1 VFGRLNLE
9 YNGLGASRWRMGN
22 KEMVHSRVLAF
33 VIGLG
38 GLAGLGCGGNGS
50 AVDNGGPVSGQM
62 SNNSASNAP
71 SSGDVGVFVTD
82 NLSDKYDHVWVSIKK
97 IELKLAA
104 GGTREIFSD
113 PVGLGIDLSSLH
125 DESGPKYQFLNQLTL
140 PAGTYS
146 GALITLDKNAVLF
159 PTNTTAGAETEIA
172 TQAVAPANALAKDK
186 KSAAPAVSKD
196 AVLDVTFDPPKMLGT
211 GHDDL
216 VLDFD
221 LSQWKEDGGK
231 VVGVVTTSMGAGL
244 EAADRNGS
252 VVESGVVNTLKGDVP
267 QQNFILKNG
276 DSTEIQVQ
284 TTSAT
289 ALVGLAGA
297 GDPVL
302 TKGQNVEVS
311 GSFDTN
317 TRRLTATTIKVTDPK
332 VPVVSQVQGV
342 VSAID
347 PKTGSWKVTPSE
359 TRGLLP
365 AGTTIP
371 VTLATDARFTGP
383 SGLTLSKDDFMKG
396 LSAEKSVSVLV
407 SGSYDSAKALFTV
420 GDARILNQ
428 DAQPA
433 VKVAG
438 LVSNPKT
445 DALTFGLTVSDYEGL
460 FTKPGAAAVV
470 AVTPT
475 TTFADQ
481 NGKTLTTDQ
490 FFGALAAPTSA
501 QVNGVLDTSTGNV
514 VANSIKL
521 APAPAT
527 PAVAAPKKKAKTK

>member
-1 VFGRLNLE
+1 
-9 YNGLGASRWRMGN
+9 MGN
-22 KEMVHSRVLAF
+22 KEMVHSHVLALI
-33 VIGLG
+33 VGLG
-38 GLAGLGCGGNGS
+38 GLGLMGCGGNGS
-50 AVDNGGPVSGQM
+50 AVDNGGMVGGQNTM
-62 SNNSASNAP
+62 NNAANNGP
-71 SSGDVGVFVTD
+71 SSGDVGLFITD

-104 GGTREIFSD
+104 GGTREIFAD
-113 PVGLGIDLSSLH
+113 PAGLGVDLSSLH
-125 DESGPKYQFLNQLTL
+125 DDSGPKYRFLNQLTL

-146 GALITLDKNAVLF
+146 GATITLDKDAMLF
-159 PTNTTAGAETEIA
+159 ATNTTTGEPTEIA
-172 TQAVAPANALAKDK
+172 TQAAAPATQTVKEK
-186 KSAAPAVSKD
+186 KSATPNVSKD
-196 AVLDVTFDPPKMLGT
+196 SVLDLSFDPPKMLGT

-221 LSQWKEDGGK
+221 LSQWKDDGGK
-231 VVGVVTTSMGAGL
+231 LVGVVTTSMGAGL

-252 VVESGVVNTLKGDVP
+252 VVEDGVVNTLKGEVP
-267 QQNFILKNG
+267 QQTFILKNG
-276 DSTEIQVQ
+276 DSSQIQIQ

-317 TRRLTATTIKVTDPK
+317 TRRLTASSIRLVDPK
-332 VPVVSQVQGV
+332 APAVSQLQGT

-365 AGTTIP
+365 QGISVP

-383 SGLTLSKDDFMKG
+383 SGLTLTKESFLKG
-396 LSAEKSVSVLV
+396 LSAGKSVYVLV
-407 SGSYDSAKALFTV
+407 SGSYDSAKGLFTV
-420 GDARILNQ
+420 GDARLENQ
-428 DAQPA
+428 DTQPA

-445 DALTFGLTVSDYEGL
+445 DSLTFGLTVTDYEGL
-460 FTKPGAAAVV
+460 FTKPGAAEVV
-470 AVTPT
+470 SVTPT

-481 NGKTLTTDQ
+481 AGKTLTTDQ
-490 FFGALAAPTSA
+490 FFGALAVPSSA
-501 QVNGVLDTSTGNV
+501 QVDGVLDTSTGNV

-521 APAPAT
+521 APAAAA
-527 PAVAAPKKKAKTK
+527 PAVAPKKRGKTK